1 MHVRKLSTEDQPW
14 LVFEFSPVLA
24 GVARFNLSADWPLS
38 QFFDKDLHTFSRGK
52 KHLELSLNNFNF
64 KIKI

>member
-24 GVARFNLSADWPLS
+24 GVASADWPLS

-52 KHLELSLNNFNF
+52 VNAY
-64 KIKI
+64 